1 MPSRTRIF
9 FLNGLAITLTSLV
22 IRGVSV
28 AFNIYVSSVAGAEAM
43 GLFSLIT
50 SVYGFFITIACS
62 SINLGTTRLV
72 SEALGEDNNKLL
84 RDSIK
89 VCIRHALITGM
100 IASVV
105 LFSFSG
111 FIGKHLLY
119 DERCI
124 ISLKAVSFSLL
135 PISLT
140 SCLSGYFTAVRRVKV
155 NAFFQIVTQ
164 GLKIFATAALLSRF
178 LKFGAEYACLCLI
191 LGTVISELVSLGVN
205 IILYFIDKSKNL
217 PKLKNLNEK
226 KSSDGIVKKI
236 CKITFPVTF
245 SACIRSLFNTLQH
258 ILIPRGL
265 KLSGSS
271 WAAALSSYGILHSM
285 VLPLIL
291 FPSAFIYS
299 FASLLIPEVAECR
312 VRGDSARLTR
322 ITRRIITLAMI
333 FALGISGVMF
343 LLSGEIGEIVYKNAE
358 ASFYIKILAPLIPIM
373 YIDGATDAILKGMG
387 KQIYSMNVNIADAA
401 LSCVLVFFLVPRL
414 GLYGYIVSIYATEIL
429 NTTLS
434 LIGMFSSTKTKPK
447 IKHQLLSPL
456 LCIILSGV
464 VSSFIL
470 ENINHPFS
478 PVIELCLHISL
489 VTILYFVMLL
499 VTKTIGKE
507 ENEVIYYSLKK

>member
-1 MPSRTRIF
+1 
-9 FLNGLAITLTSLV
+9 
-22 IRGVSV
+22 
-28 AFNIYVSSVAGAEAM
+28 M

-62 SINLGTTRLV
+62 SINLGTTRLI
-72 SEALGEDNNKLL
+72 SEALGESDHGLL

-89 VCIRHALITGM
+89 VCIRHALITGLL
-100 IASVV
+100 ASLV
-105 LFSFSG
+105 LYSFSG
-111 FIGKHLLY
+111 IIGEKLLY
-119 DERCI
+119 DERCT
-124 ISLKAVSFSLL
+124 ISLKAISFSLL

-155 NAFFQIVTQ
+155 NAFFQIIAQ
-164 GLKIFATAALLSRF
+164 GLKIFATAALLSKF
-178 LKFGAEYACLCLI
+178 LKFGPEYACLSLV
-191 LGTVISELVSLGVN
+191 LGSVIAEIVSLLVN
-205 IILYFIDKSKNL
+205 IILYLTDKSKHL
-217 PKLKNLNEK
+217 PIPHGTPLGQKPSN
-226 KSSDGIVKKI
+226 GIIKKI

-299 FASLLIPEVAECR
+299 FASLLIPEVSECR
-312 VRGDSARLTR
+312 VRGDSERLSR
-322 ITRRIITLAMI
+322 ITRRILTLAMF
-333 FALGISGVMF
+333 FAIGVAGIM
-343 LLSGEIGEIVYKNAE
+343 LILSGEIGDVIYKNKE

-414 GLYGYIVSIYATEIL
+414 GLYGYIISIYATEIL

-434 LIGMFSSTKTKPK
+434 LIGMFTATKTKPRVV
-447 IKHQLLSPL
+447 HQVLSPF
-456 LCIILSGV
+456 LCIALTGMISTLILK
-464 VSSFIL
+464 
-470 ENINHPFS
+470 NINHPF
-478 PVIELCLHISL
+478 PPTVELCIH
-489 VTILYFVMLL
+489 VILICLIYIVMLL
-499 VTKTIGKE
+499 VTKTIGNE
-507 ENEVIYYSLKK
+507 ESEVIHFSFKK